1 MPRFFVKNEQI
12 NNNIITIT
20 NEDVKHI
27 KNVLRKNIGDEIEIC
42 NQESGESFKTN
53 IIDINDKQIKAKIFE
68 NIDTNAESNVYI
80 NIFQGLPKADKMEL
94 IIQKSVE
101 LGASEITPVAMK
113 RCIVKI
119 NEKDEKRKIQR
130 WQKIS
135 EGAAKQSGRN
145 IIPKINEI
153 KNIKNICESFSEYD
167 IVLVAY
173 ENEKENMLKEEL
185 KKIDKSKDNIK
196 IAIVIGP
203 EGGLEKED
211 IQLMNN
217 AGAKIITLGPRILR
231 TETVALNT
239 ISIIMYE
246 LEK

>member
-12 NNNIITIT
+12 NNDIITIT

-27 KNVLRKNIGDEIEIC
+27 KNVLRKDIGDEIEIC

-53 IIDINDKQIKAKIFE
+53 IVDINDKQIKVKIFE
-68 NIDTNAESNVYI
+68 NINTKTEANVYVS
-80 NIFQGLPKADKMEL
+80 IFQGLPKADKMEL

-101 LGASEITPVAMK
+101 LGVSEITPVAMK

-119 NEKDEKRKIQR
+119 NQKDEKKKIQR

-145 IIPKINEI
+145 VIPKINNV

-173 ENEKENMLKEEL
+173 ENEKENKLKQEL
-185 KKIDKSKDNIK
+185 KKINKSNDNIK
-196 IAIVIGP
+196 IAVVIGP
-203 EGGLEKED
+203 EGGIENEEIELLKKS
-211 IQLMNN
+211 
-217 AGAKIITLGPRILR
+217 GAKIITLGERILR
-231 TETVALNT
+231 TETVALNI